1 MTQVIQNRTTKE
13 INTAILQMRQHL
25 TKIES
30 MIDFINDKNNVN
42 SEKLNKANELLESIN
57 LYDYVI
63 TQLLNL
69 SKAWCIDHG
78 SPVYMAVM
86 ANKMNSCQ
94 HCNSGQTNVN
104 VCAINFYKYAQDGDG
119 GRYDYSTC
127 STCQSIF
134 DGEQPI

>member
-1 MTQVIQNRTTKE
+1 MTQVIQNRTKEE

-25 TKIES
+25 TKIEN
-30 MIDFINDKNNVN
+30 MIDFINDKNNAN

-57 LYDYVI
+57 LYDYII

-69 SKAWCIDHG
+69 SKAWCIDHW
-78 SPVYMAVM
+78 SPVYMAVI

-94 HCNSGQTNVN
+94 RCNNGGQNRFS
-104 VCAINFYKYAQDGDG
+104 CATDFYRYAQDGDG
-119 GRYDYSTC
+119 GHYDYSTC

-134 DGEQPI
+134 DGEQPV